1 MRFLGQ
7 DLNCGADGT
16 TADDL
21 TEGAQRSIA
30 LAGMKVG
37 SPSAGDPAKARDN
50 GVVVKNFD

>member
-7 DLNCGADGT
+7 DLNYGADGT

-30 LAGMKVG
+30 LAGVKVG
-37 SPSAGDPAKARDN
+37 SPATRHPAETCHFR
-50 GVVVKNFD
+50 VVVNQLD